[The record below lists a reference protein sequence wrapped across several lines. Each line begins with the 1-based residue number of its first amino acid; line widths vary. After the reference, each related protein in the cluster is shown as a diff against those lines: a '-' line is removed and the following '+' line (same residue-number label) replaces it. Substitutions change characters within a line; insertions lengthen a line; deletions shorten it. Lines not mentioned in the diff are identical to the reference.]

1 MILTVAR
8 KEFREIIRD
17 GRIKW
22 SALILAVMLVASLGT
37 AGQRYADI
45 SAERASAQ
53 EVVNMQFAGQGEKNP
68 HAAAHYGLYAFKP
81 VTPLSFF
88 DTGIG
93 SYTGVS
99 VWLEAH
105 KQNDAEGEPARDT
118 TAIARFGELTAA
130 FTLQMLLP
138 LLVILLAFPSFAGER
153 EAGTLR
159 QVLSMQVS
167 PVQLFFGKALG
178 AAAALSMF
186 IGPIL
191 LLGLIGLAIAPGGAG
206 YLGHG
211 VVLILVYVVYALIFL
226 FLTLAVSANVK
237 SAQAALVVMV
247 GFWAVSSFV
256 LPRAASDMS
265 RLLYPTPTAVS
276 FQANIDEA
284 LQSGLNGVSP
294 DTVVQQRQEQTL
306 KLYNAETVE
315 ELPINFQGM
324 IFDLQE
330 KLGNEV
336 FDKFYGELY
345 NIFDQQTGLHQ
356 AFSLGSPRMATQLA
370 SMELS
375 GTALTQHLEFTA
387 QAEQYRRDLIE
398 GMNRDITFNS
408 AAGQADYRAD
418 SELWAS
424 IEPFAYQPAPLGT
437 LLSRLGP
444 SFMVMFLWLAL
455 SIAAGVLAVRK
466 VKVTLG

>member
-22 SALILAVMLVASLGT
+22 SALILAVMLVAALAS
-37 AGQRYADI
+37 AGQRFVDI
-45 SAERASAQ
+45 SAERESAQ
-53 EVVNMQFAGQGEKNP
+53 EVVNAQFAAQGEKNP
-68 HAAAHYGLYAFKP
+68 HAAAHYGIYAFKP

-88 DTGIG
+88 DTGVG

-99 VWLEAH
+99 IWLEAH
-105 KQNDAEGEPARDT
+105 NQNDAEGEPARDA

-159 QVLSMQVS
+159 QVLSMQVA
-167 PVQLFFGKALG
+167 PVQLLFGKALG
-178 AAAALSMF
+178 AAGALSVF

-191 LLGLIGLAIAPGGAG
+191 LLGLIGLVVSPGGLG

-211 VVLILVYVVYALIFL
+211 VVLVIVYVIYALIFL

-256 LPRAASDMS
+256 LPRAASDVS

-284 LQSGLNGVSP
+284 MQSGIDGVSP
-294 DTVVQQRQEQTL
+294 DTVVQQRQKQTL
-306 KLYNAETVE
+306 ELYKVETVE
-315 ELPINFQGM
+315 ELPINFQGI

-336 FDKFYGELY
+336 FDKYYGELY
-345 NIFDQQTGLHQ
+345 AIFDQQTGLHQ
-356 AFSLGSPRMATQLA
+356 AFSIGSPRMATQLA

-375 GTALTQHLEFTA
+375 GTSLNQHLEFTN
-387 QAEQYRRDLIE
+387 QAERYRRDLIE
-398 GMNRDITFNS
+398 GMNQDITFNS
-408 AAGQADYRAD
+408 GAGQSDYRAD
-418 SELWAS
+418 SALWAS
-424 IEPFAYQPAPLGT
+424 IEPFEYQPASLGA
-437 LLSRLGP
+437 LLTRLGP

-455 SIAAGVLAVRK
+455 SIVAGVLAVRK

>member
-22 SALILAVMLVASLGT
+22 SALILAVMLVAALAS
-37 AGQRYADI
+37 AGQRFADI
-45 SAERASAQ
+45 SAERESAQ
-53 EVVNMQFAGQGEKNP
+53 EVVNAQFAAQGEKNP

-88 DTGIG
+88 DTGVG

-99 VWLEAH
+99 IWLEAH
-105 KQNDAEGEPARDT
+105 NQNDAEGEPARDA

-159 QVLSMQVS
+159 QVLSMQVA
-167 PVQLFFGKALG
+167 PVQLLFGKALG
-178 AAAALSMF
+178 AAGALSVF

-191 LLGLIGLAIAPGGAG
+191 LLGLIGLVVAPGGLG

-211 VVLILVYVVYALIFL
+211 VVLVIVYVIYALIFL

-256 LPRAASDMS
+256 LPRAASDVS

-284 LQSGLNGVSP
+284 MQSGIDGVSP
-294 DTVVQQRQEQTL
+294 DTVVQQRQKQTL
-306 KLYNAETVE
+306 ELYKVETVE
-315 ELPINFQGM
+315 GLPINFQGI

-336 FDKFYGELY
+336 FDKYYGELY
-345 NIFDQQTGLHQ
+345 AIFDQQTGLHQ
-356 AFSLGSPRMATQLA
+356 AFSIGSPRMATQLA

-375 GTALTQHLEFTA
+375 GTSLNQHLEFTN
-387 QAEQYRRDLIE
+387 QAERYRRDLIE
-398 GMNRDITFNS
+398 GMNQDITFNS
-408 AAGQADYRAD
+408 EAGQADYRAD
-418 SELWAS
+418 SALWAS
-424 IEPFAYQPAPLGT
+424 IEPFEYQPASLGA
-437 LLSRLGP
+437 LLTRLGP

-455 SIAAGVLAVRK
+455 SIVAGVLAVRK

>member
-22 SALILAVMLVASLGT
+22 SALILAVMLVAALAS
-37 AGQRYADI
+37 AGQRFVDI
-45 SAERASAQ
+45 SAERESAQ
-53 EVVNMQFAGQGEKNP
+53 EVVNAQFAAQGEKNP

-88 DTGIG
+88 DTGVG

-99 VWLEAH
+99 IWLEAH
-105 KQNDAEGEPARDT
+105 NQNDAEGEPARDA

-159 QVLSMQVS
+159 QVLSMQVA
-167 PVQLFFGKALG
+167 PVQLLFGKALG
-178 AAAALSMF
+178 AAGALSVF

-191 LLGLIGLAIAPGGAG
+191 LLGLIGLVVSPGGLG

-211 VVLILVYVVYALIFL
+211 VVLVIVYVIYALIFL

-256 LPRAASDMS
+256 LPRAASDVS

-284 LQSGLNGVSP
+284 MQSGIDGVSP
-294 DTVVQQRQEQTL
+294 DTVVQQRQKQTL
-306 KLYNAETVE
+306 ELYTVETVE
-315 ELPINFQGM
+315 ELPINFQGI

-336 FDKFYGELY
+336 FDKYYGELY
-345 NIFDQQTGLHQ
+345 AIFDQQTGLHQ
-356 AFSLGSPRMATQLA
+356 AFSIGSPRMATQLA

-375 GTALTQHLEFTA
+375 GTSLNQHLEFTN
-387 QAEQYRRDLIE
+387 QAERYRRDLIE
-398 GMNRDITFNS
+398 GMNQDITFNS
-408 AAGQADYRAD
+408 GAGQSDYRAD
-418 SELWAS
+418 SALWAS
-424 IEPFAYQPAPLGT
+424 IEPFEYQPASLGA
-437 LLSRLGP
+437 LLTRLGP

-455 SIAAGVLAVRK
+455 SIVAGVLAVRK